1 MEPCLYFIGDRE
13 IRRNLAK
20 LRCSNRSLLI
30 ESGRYLKLE
39 IVGRIC
45 KRCNRVED
53 ETHFLIECSL
63 YTVTRQK
70 FYEDN
75 NISVDNES
83 KETFISLMKTKD
95 KQLFVNLANFIT
107 GCFEIRKVLQG
118 LY

>member
-1 MEPCLYFIGDRE
+1 MEPYLYFIGDRE

-20 LRCSNRSLLI
+20 LRCSNHSLLI

-39 IVGRIC
+39 IADRIC
-45 KRCNRVED
+45 KRCNRVKD
-53 ETHFLIECSL
+53 ETHFLIQYSL

-70 FYEDN
+70 FYKD
-75 NISVDNES
+75 NISDDNES
-83 KETFISLMKTKD
+83 KETFITLMKTKD
-95 KQLFVNLANFIT
+95 KQLLVNLANFIT

>member
-1 MEPCLYFIGDRE
+1 MEPYLYIIGDHE

-20 LRCSNRSLLI
+20 LRCSKHSLLI
-30 ESGRYLKLE
+30 ESERYLKLK
-39 IVGRIC
+39 IADHIC

-63 YTVTRQK
+63 YTVTRQI
-70 FYEDN
+70 FYKDY

-83 KETFISLMKTKD
+83 KETFITFMKTKE
-95 KQLFVNLANFIT
+95 KQLLVNLANFIT
-107 GCFEIRKVLQG
+107 GFLEIRKALEG

>member
-1 MEPCLYFIGDRE
+1 MEPYSYFIGDRE
-13 IRRNLAK
+13 IRKNLAK
-20 LRCSNRSLLI
+20 LRCGNHSLFI

-39 IVGRIC
+39 IAACIC
-45 KRCNRVED
+45 KRCDRVED

-70 FYEDN
+70 FYKD
-75 NISVDNES
+75 NISIDNES
-83 KETFISLMKTKD
+83 KETFITLMKTND
-95 KQLFVNLANFIT
+95 KQLLVTLANLIT